1 MRRTNRLRGRLQRE
15 NLWCTHH
22 RRAKNFLLRPDQ
34 QEEGLWRVH
43 GQRERAHIHTRFSS
57 AVYFIFGSSCGPS
70 SRHHWRHTNEKL
82 VARRETTLVKFRPD
96 NEPLSLSRNCLTL
109 LSPLFFFLYFLFFL
123 FFRFYVALR
132 FSKEG
137 LFSPPLHS
145 LVVYLLLENSS
156 TSRMQREERRRHVN
170 RFWGMILKKRR
181 GCVWSGVRV
190 IYLLYWNYLINGW
203 KKVKIYC

>member
-1 MRRTNRLRGRLQRE
+1 MART
-15 NLWCTHH
+15 
-22 RRAKNFLLRPDQ
+22 RAERAGAYSYAFLVGCLLYFRFFLRPLVSTPLASHKRKTRC
-34 QEEGLWRVH
+34 ETRNYAREIPTR
-43 GQRERAHIHTRFSS
+43 QRTPLPLAKLSHTSLSS
-57 AVYFIFGSSCGPS
+57 FF
-70 SRHHWRHTNEKL
+70 
-82 VARRETTLVKFRPD
+82 
-96 NEPLSLSRNCLTL
+96 LSLF
-109 LSPLFFFLYFLFFL
+109 PFFL

>member
-1 MRRTNRLRGRLQRE
+1 MART
-15 NLWCTHH
+15 
-22 RRAKNFLLRPDQ
+22 RAERAGAYSYAFLVGCLLYFRFFLRPLVSTPLASHKRKTRC
-34 QEEGLWRVH
+34 ETRNYAREIPSR
-43 GQRERAHIHTRFSS
+43 QRT
-57 AVYFIFGSSCGPS
+57 
-70 SRHHWRHTNEKL
+70 
-82 VARRETTLVKFRPD
+82 
-96 NEPLSLSRNCLTL
+96 LSLSRNCLTL